1 MVPMNLRTLFVPG
14 AFAPV
19 ALALLIPAVVACSGA
34 ATRAAPD
41 DAGLA
46 QLEREYVV
54 ASLARYPVVATYLGA
69 AALDP
74 SLAAVDGQLRDWS
87 PAAIEAEDRMLM
99 AFRDRLQ
106 AFDATRLSPARR
118 IDRDVALSQIE
129 FLLRQHARKYA
140 QRAIDT
146 YVDEPFRGVDWQLQ
160 GMSEVGAGRWG
171 TEAEWRRVVE
181 RLGQVRPYLRAAQD
195 QIRAGIAAGNTA
207 DWRMIRAHGVHG
219 ADANA
224 EYFAITLPGIA
235 RERLGG
241 SAALIAEVALAGSD
255 AAAAYREFRD
265 FALAT
270 FVADDKRN
278 DDGYVKAPFRGDRYA
293 FGQPE
298 YDWAIKNNL
307 RLDATAAQ
315 LYEQAWP
322 VVERTQAEMAALAQ
336 QIATARGLRVRGPVV
351 RAVMDQLDL
360 EAPKSDEE
368 TVRWYREAGERMV
381 DYARRTGLFDVPAD
395 YRLEV
400 FETPPPLRASID
412 GAAYYPAPPFKATG
426 VGRFYLTTAGG
437 DPAKLAQHNRYAVA
451 DLAAHEGFPGHDW
464 YYKVMSQHREQIS
477 LVRWVT
483 PGAVEDSSSMWQD
496 SLASEGWALYSEAL
510 MGEPQPNAPLGFYK
524 PEERL
529 YQLQGQLYRDLRV
542 RVDTGLHTGRLTFDQ
557 AVDLFSQVVD
567 FQPGSCRDAALLK
580 KNAAKRASCDSSWRA
595 IFRYSKWPTQA
606 ITYRLGKDAIREL
619 RAAAQQRLGDG
630 FSAKRFHVEY
640 MKQGS
645 IPAGYFGDELL
656 RALER

>member
-1 MVPMNLRTLFVPG
+1 MRTLLICAAAAIAGCTAPPLREAAPADA
-14 AFAPV
+14 AFA
-19 ALALLIPAVVACSGA
+19 
-34 ATRAAPD
+34 R
-41 DAGLA
+41 
-46 QLEREYVV
+46 LEREYVV
-54 ASLARYPVVATYLGA
+54 AALARYPVVATYLGA

-74 SLAAVDGQLRDWS
+74 SLAAIDGRLRDWS
-87 PAAIEAEDRMLM
+87 PGAIEAEDRML
-99 AFRDRLQ
+99 AGYRDRFV
-106 AFDATRLSPARR
+106 AFDAAQLSPARR

-160 GMSEVGAGRWG
+160 GMSQVGPDRWG
-171 TEAEWRRVVE
+171 TPDEWHRVVE
-181 RLGQVRPYLRAAQD
+181 RLGQVRPYLRTAQD
-195 QIRAGIAAGNTA
+195 QLRAGVAAGNTA
-207 DWRMIRAHGVHG
+207 DWRMIRAHAVQG

-224 EYFAITLPGIA
+224 EYFATTLPGIA
-235 RERLGG
+235 RARLGG
-241 SAALIAEVALAGSD
+241 GAAQVSDIARASAD
-255 AAAAYREFRD
+255 AAAAFREFRD
-265 FALAT
+265 FTRAT
-270 FVADDKRN
+270 FVANEQRN
-278 DDGYVKAPFRGDRYA
+278 DDGYVKPPFRGDRYA
-293 FGQPE
+293 FGQAE
-298 YDWAIKNNL
+298 YDWAVKNNL

-315 LYEQAWP
+315 LHERAWP
-322 VVERTQAEMAALAQ
+322 IVERTQAEMAGLAQ
-336 QIATARGLRVRGPVV
+336 QIAAARGIRAQGSAVV
-351 RAVMDQLDL
+351 RAVMDVLDR
-360 EAPKSDEE
+360 EAPKSDQE
-368 TVRWYREAGERMV
+368 TIRWYREAGERMV

-496 SLASEGWALYSEAL
+496 SMASEGWALYSEAL
-510 MGEPQPNAPLGFYK
+510 MGEPQPDAPLGFYK

-542 RVDTGLHTGRLTFDQ
+542 RIDTGLHTGRMSFDQ

-567 FQPGSCRDAALLK
+567 FQPGSCRDAALLA

-606 ITYRLGKDAIREL
+606 ITYRLGRDAIREL
-619 RAAAQQRLGDG
+619 RAGAQQRLGG
-630 FSAKRFHVEY
+630 RFSAKRFHVEY

-656 RALER
+656 RVLDAP

>member
-1 MVPMNLRTLFVPG
+1 MTLRSLTLSLF
-14 AFAPV
+14 
-19 ALALLIPAVVACSGA
+19 IPAIVACSGA
-34 ATRAAPD
+34 ATRAPPD
-41 DAGLA
+41 DAGPRLQHSGASFA
-46 QLEREYVV
+46 QLEREYIV
-54 ASLARYPVVATYLGA
+54 ASLARYPVVATYLGGA
-69 AALDP
+69 AIDP

-87 PAAIEAEDRMLM
+87 PGAIEAEDRMLTG
-99 AFRDRLQ
+99 FRDRLK

-129 FLLRQHARKYA
+129 FLLHQHARKYA

-160 GMSEVGAGRWG
+160 GMSQVGPDRWG
-171 TEAEWRRVVE
+171 TEDEWRRVVE
-181 RLGQVRPYLRAAQD
+181 RLAQVRPFLRTAQE
-195 QIRAGIAAGNTA
+195 QVRAGIAANNTA
-207 DWRMIRAHGVHG
+207 DWRMIRAHGVQG

-224 EYFAITLPGIA
+224 EYFATTLPGLA
-235 RERLGG
+235 RERIGN
-241 SAALIAEVALAGSD
+241 AALVAGIARASAE
-255 AAAAYREFRD
+255 AAEAYREFSGFMR
-265 FALAT
+265 AT
-270 FVADDKRN
+270 FVADEKRN
-278 DDGYVKAPFRGDRYA
+278 DEHYVKAPFRGDRYA
-293 FGQPE
+293 FGQAE
-298 YDWAIKNNL
+298 YDWAVKNNL
-307 RLDATAAQ
+307 RLDTTAAQ
-315 LYEQAWP
+315 LHEQAWP
-322 VVERTQAEMAALAQ
+322 VVERTQAEMTALAQ
-336 QIATARGLRVRGPVV
+336 QIATARGIRVRGPVV
-351 RAVMDQLDL
+351 RAVMDVLDR

-368 TVRWYREAGERMV
+368 TLRWYREAGERMV
-381 DYARRTGLFDVPAD
+381 DYARRTALFDVPAE

-400 FETPPPLRASID
+400 TETPPPLRASID

-464 YYKVMSQHREQIS
+464 YYKVMSEHREQIS

-542 RVDTGLHTGRLTFDQ
+542 RVDTGLHTGRMTFDQ

-567 FQPGSCRDAALLK
+567 FQPGSCRDAALLR

-619 RAAAQQRLGDG
+619 RATAQQRLGER

-656 RALER
+656 RVLDAP